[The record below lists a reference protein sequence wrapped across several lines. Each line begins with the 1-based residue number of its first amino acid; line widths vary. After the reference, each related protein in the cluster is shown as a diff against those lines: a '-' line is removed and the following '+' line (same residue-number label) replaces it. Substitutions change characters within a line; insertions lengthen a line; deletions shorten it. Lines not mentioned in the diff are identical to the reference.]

1 MSDTVTLPANLF
13 WGALGLAGLLIACGL
28 VVLALNHVRP
38 GKADLG
44 ARAFVEAL
52 GLSTLPGL
60 LTFLI
65 ALLWLA
71 LFVSFFAGV
80 GWTLI
85 DIIGRLDHQD
95 TDLRWSLLALAAMMA
110 ALSAVIAF
118 PLTLLRTQ
126 FNRRQTHAQEQDLI
140 TDRINKAVEG
150 LGAEKLVK
158 RQRKSSQGK
167 LLYED
172 DYAGN
177 TNLKKPIFDDMTV
190 PNIEVR
196 IGAIHALARIAREN
210 LNFHVQVMEIL
221 CAYVRENSPAD
232 SALPL
237 HLDEMPAD
245 NAENPAEAWK
255 TWIEGGVDEDGDQI
269 DGLQSTLKEFRS
281 RLVTRTDI
289 QTALTVLGRR
299 TPAQLAREA
308 GAPDPER
315 DGNFVFAPPFP
326 KPPEYPEKATP
337 AAQAEFVAT
346 LDSYRSRVEN
356 QREYFRRYTGYRLDL
371 RRTNLQGYDLHDLDL
386 RGAQFEGAR
395 MEEANLR
402 TTKMQG
408 AVLRGA
414 RMQGADLL
422 GSRVQ
427 GTDLKGAQMQ
437 GANLRLAMMQGADLL
452 GAFMQGANLTDASL
466 QGAFL
471 GVARVQGAN
480 LVDARMQGAVL
491 IGTRMQMARLGRA
504 SLQSADLRGARI
516 QSADLR
522 EAIMQGAALME
533 AMMDDTTQLQQ
544 ATLNGAAVR
553 SVDDATIAQLRP
565 FWDVIFADG
574 TVQLPEGEKRPNW
587 PKEDLEFF
595 PWEEENSPFHTEW
608 RRWQELGPEA
618 YTPPPPGQYDKT

>member
-71 LFVSFFAGV
+71 LFVSFIAGV

-158 RQRKSSQGK
+158 RQRKSSRGK

-177 TNLKKPIFDDMTV
+177 TNLKKPIFDEMTV

-281 RLVTRTDI
+281 RIVTRTDI
-289 QTALTVLGRR
+289 QTALTALGHR

-315 DGNFVFAPPFP
+315 DGDFVFATPFP
-326 KPPEYPEKATP
+326 EPPEYPEKATP

-346 LDSYRSRVEN
+346 LDSYRSQLVN
-356 QREYFRRYTGYRLDL
+356 QKEYFTRYTGYRLDL

-386 RGAQFEGAR
+386 RGAQFEGAKI
-395 MEEANLR
+395 EVADLS
-402 TTKMQG
+402 TTK
-408 AVLRGA
+408 
-414 RMQGADLL
+414 MQGADLL

-427 GTDLKGAQMQ
+427 GTDLEGAQMQ
-437 GANLRLAMMQGADLL
+437 GANLRLAMMQGADLM

-491 IGTRMQMARLGRA
+491 IGTRMQMASLGRA
-504 SLQSADLRGARI
+504 SLQSADLMGARI
-516 QSADLR
+516 QGANLRSAS
-522 EAIMQGAALME
+522 MQGVLLIE

-595 PWEEENSPFHTEW
+595 PWEEENSPFHIEW
-608 RRWQELGPEA
+608 RRWQQLGPEA
-618 YTPPPPGQYDKT
+618 YTPPPPGQYDKTLPIR